1 MAADIASFSVTVLPE
16 RIVTVKS
23 GIEIPAFGEEEAV
36 CSWDVLMVIV
46 VQEVADVPADRVA
59 WPKVLQQ

>member
-1 MAADIASFSVTVLPE
+1 MAADIASFSVAVLPE

-23 GIEIPAFGEEEAV
+23 GIEFPVFGEEEAV
-36 CSWDVLMVIV
+36 RSWEVLTVIV

-59 WPKVLQQ
+59 